1 MQTVANVPGFSCSKT
16 YHWRMGRFSNL
27 MGEGDPWFGNWRFE
41 DGFWTRMRPITLVV
55 TYNTYELKG
64 SRL

>member
-1 MQTVANVPGFSCSKT
+1 
-16 YHWRMGRFSNL
+16 MGRFSNL